1 MEINEF
7 LSMLVKIIV
16 FVLILSGIYIGFKKM
31 GIVS

>member
-7 LSMLVKIIV
+7 LSMLVKIII

-31 GIVS
+31 GIIS